1 MLYAEHPENQDVAIF
16 GTLIEPWN
24 DENQFASLQS
34 VMARLGWREALRV
47 NNRIDCTLAVGH
59 NEIYRTAAI
68 REVGGFNEHYVAE
81 DTATCIEV
89 LQKGWRCLTIP
100 VKSYERVP
108 SNLCEFQKRRAR
120 HACQTF
126 QLGTKDLTKLPWT
139 TRMRL
144 VKGLHFHSLPI
155 VFIFGGLLL
164 SGINCWTFFRGEEL
178 YQGKTASFGT
188 NYWNLGFWLCFALL
202 PLLIVICRATAEGI
216 RPTES
221 AKSILFE
228 LGAFVTTSWRVT
240 YHIACYWYQR
250 RLVFTVTGVEHT
262 PSLGE
267 IFAIGG
273 PGLWLCWLSLLSLFF
288 RPVLSGLNFIWLL
301 PACLAPF
308 ILHHYQRT
316 RRV

>member
-1 MLYAEHPENQDVAIF
+1 MRNRDVAKAFFFTMFIAIFLILNLAFKSLLIFRANLLMLGFVLLLEYAAFGIAYELAVFAIELLSRDIVAPTLETVSIPRIAILYCACDDADPTALSLLCDQSSADIFILDDSRDSESRQMLDKTGLRVVRRKSRKGFKAGNLNNWLAKYGDQFEYFIVLDADSIVPSDFVSRVMLYAEHPENQDVAIF

-126 QLGTKDLTKLPWT
+126 QLEIG
-139 TRMRL
+139 
-144 VKGLHFHSLPI
+144 
-155 VFIFGGLLL
+155 
-164 SGINCWTFFRGEEL
+164 
-178 YQGKTASFGT
+178 
-188 NYWNLGFWLCFALL
+188 
-202 PLLIVICRATAEGI
+202 RA
-216 RPTES
+216 
-221 AKSILFE
+221 
-228 LGAFVTTSWRVT
+228 RV
-240 YHIACYWYQR
+240 
-250 RLVFTVTGVEHT
+250 
-262 PSLGE
+262 
-267 IFAIGG
+267 
-273 PGLWLCWLSLLSLFF
+273 
-288 RPVLSGLNFIWLL
+288 
-301 PACLAPF
+301 
-308 ILHHYQRT
+308 
-316 RRV
+316 